1 VIWFLCGVAAIVA
14 LLGWLGGRYHQTDW
28 GHPVLNRMEG
38 LNRLFCQKFH
48 RMQADPVPLPAT
60 GGAVLVANHVSGLD
74 PVAMIAA
81 SPRPLRWMIAQEEYN
96 RFALRRFFRLLGL
109 IPVDRTGRPEKSLR
123 AAIKALRVGEVVAV
137 YPEGGFSNFDEPTLR
152 LKRGA
157 VFMADIAEVPIIPLR
172 IEGVKGKG
180 MTIAALFYRSN
191 LRIHAG
197 MVLGPEMHADERLA
211 AIAAFIRP
219 DIEPRKVVGSGGP

>member
-1 VIWFLCGVAAIVA
+1 VILFICCVAALA
-14 LLGWLGGRYHQTDW
+14 LLGWLGGRYHRTDW
-28 GHPVLNRMEG
+28 GHPVLNRLEG
-38 LNRLFCQKFH
+38 INRFFCLKFH
-48 RMQADPVPLPAT
+48 RMQADPVPLPET

-81 SPRPLRWMIAQEEYN
+81 SPRPLRWMIAQEEYD
-96 RFALRRFFRLLGL
+96 RVVLRWFFRLLGL

-123 AAIKALRVGEVVAV
+123 SAIKALRDGEVVAV

-157 VFMADIAEVPIIPLR
+157 VFMADIANVPIIPLR
-172 IEGVKGKG
+172 IEGVKGVG
-180 MTIAALFYRSN
+180 MTIPALFFRSR

-197 MVLGPEMHADERLA
+197 EPIGPELSADARLA

-219 DIEPRKVVGSGGP
+219 DIKALDGDAPKGS